1 MGTPTTHPPNT
12 PTALNT
18 AASIGMA
25 ITAPQNRGA
34 RMRDTGSTA
43 IISMALSC
51 SPAFIRPISAV
62 KEVPALPAN
71 SKAVN
76 TGPNSRTR
84 LRLISM
90 PTESAAPKRCK
101 P

>member
-1 MGTPTTHPPNT
+1 
-12 PTALNT
+12 
-18 AASIGMA
+18 MA
-25 ITAPQNRGA
+25 MTAPQNRGA
-34 RMRDTGSTA
+34 KIRATGSTA

-62 KEVPALPAN
+62 SEVPARPAN
-71 SKAVN
+71 SSAVS
-76 TGPNSRTR
+76 TGPNSRTK
-84 LRLISM
+84 LKLISI